1 MVCKPLFKRD
11 GDVCVRDERLYMAS
25 HHMAASLAEHLAE
38 RRGDYECYKTRYQLD
53 QDEAKR
59 YLRVKC
65 WEARRL
71 GNKDFEAAF
80 KLMLSESLPSEF
92 GNQVVHT
99 AGGTFWSL
107 KSSKRIHCQI
117 VEAMEMW
124 SNRRWAR
131 KSALEAVTACTRLG
145 SDGSIRGI
153 RVRDLAVEVLHWPE
167 GKVRTY
173 MDELAKEEA
182 DVQSSGD
189 GEYWSDAAVKR
200 LVATSKEG
208 GRGYRMF

>member
-1 MVCKPLFKRD
+1 
-11 GDVCVRDERLYMAS
+11 
-25 HHMAASLAEHLAE
+25 MAASLAEHLAE

-117 VEAMEMW
+117 VEAIEMWWRPVTMILIIVLLAAWRLRRW

-131 KSALEAVTACTRLG
+131 KSAVEAVTACTRLG

-173 MDELAKEEA
+173 MDELVKEEA